1 MKPRTKNRKFTQAEI
16 KQIKSK
22 KYLHWRHTL
31 DGIAESIGG
40 AYARFTLS
48 DSLLSSG
55 HHTVGIR
62 PVTTG
67 GKPGLVVELA
77 FKDGNDAERYSAI
90 GAPCVAFPFEGTVHQ
105 AVAIAESLADAQND
119 LLWRMPEG
127 TRRIKG

>member
-1 MKPRTKNRKFTQAEI
+1 MKPRTKNRRFTQAEL

-22 KYLHWRHTL
+22 TYLHWRHTL
-31 DGIAESIGG
+31 DGTAESIGG

-48 DSLLSSG
+48 DSLTSG

-67 GKPGLVVELA
+67 GKPGLIVELA
-77 FKDGNDAERYSAI
+77 FTDGNVAKWYSAI
-90 GAPCVAFPFEGTVHQ
+90 GAPCVAFPFEGTIHE
-105 AVAIAESLADAQND
+105 AVAMAESLAKAQND
-119 LLWRMPEG
+119 LFLRMPEG

>member
-1 MKPRTKNRKFTQAEI
+1 MKPRTKNRKFTQAEL

-31 DGIAESIGG
+31 EELREGPGSG
-40 AYARFTLS
+40 YARFTLS
-48 DSLLSSG
+48 DSLVSD
-55 HHTVGIR
+55 HHAVVIR

-67 GKPGLVVELA
+67 GKPGLVVELS
-77 FKDGNDAERYSAI
+77 FTDGDVAERYSAI
-90 GAPCVAFPFEGTVHQ
+90 GAPCVAFPFEGTVRE
-105 AVAIAESLADAQND
+105 AVAMAESLAKTQND

>member
-1 MKPRTKNRKFTQAEI
+1 MKPRTKNRSFTRAEL

-31 DGIAESIGG
+31 EDLREGPGSG
-40 AYARFTLS
+40 YARFTLS
-48 DSLLSSG
+48 DSLVSD
-55 HHTVGIR
+55 HHTVGLR

-77 FKDGNDAERYSAI
+77 FTDSKVAERYSAI
-90 GAPCVAFPFEGTVHQ
+90 GAPCVAFPFEGTVHE
-105 AVAIAESLADAQND
+105 AVAMAESLAKAQND